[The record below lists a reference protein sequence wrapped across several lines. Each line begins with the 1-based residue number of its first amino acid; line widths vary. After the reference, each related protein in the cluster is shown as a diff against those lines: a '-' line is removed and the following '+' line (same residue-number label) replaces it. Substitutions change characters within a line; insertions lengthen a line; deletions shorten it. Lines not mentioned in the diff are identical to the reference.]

1 MTSAIREQKRGRTL
15 LRLTD
20 SPVVETDSLSVSI
33 GEPFRIFQSSP
44 TAVTLLR
51 ETVNELCLKI
61 ERNNLIEE
69 RARLIDS
76 IFYQW
81 DKRKRARV
89 RQIDLELEEID
100 DVLDFD
106 WNQQRKQFLRD
117 IIASSARSDD
127 LLRRAERILQSDDG
141 ET

>member
-1 MTSAIREQKRGRTL
+1 
-15 LRLTD
+15 
-20 SPVVETDSLSVSI
+20 
-33 GEPFRIFQSSP
+33 
-44 TAVTLLR
+44 
-51 ETVNELCLKI
+51 
-61 ERNNLIEE
+61 
-69 RARLIDS
+69 
-76 IFYQW
+76 
-81 DKRKRARV
+81 KRKRARV